1 MAIFNRKHSCKKTR
15 WETAQSSIHTAHNE
29 FVLPTSKQMFF
40 SRVCIRELD
49 AQCFN
54 DAWML
59 SIGQHY
65 SLSVILSFSFHVHIL
80 YIIYTQYT
88 TEYQLK
94 HNLCLEQCLQRPPLL
109 YFIILYPASEA
120 FHFLCCRCTCE
131 FWSSEGGKKKAVS
144 HTVCTKLILITVVSH
159 SCSDGTVLTE
169 MYSAVKDIKIIMN
182 MLIILFY
189 VQKFYN
195 GFIFEGQ

>member
-1 MAIFNRKHSCKKTR
+1 MN
-15 WETAQSSIHTAHNE
+15 
-29 FVLPTSKQMFF
+29 
-40 SRVCIRELD
+40 
-49 AQCFN
+49 
-54 DAWML
+54 
-59 SIGQHY
+59 
-65 SLSVILSFSFHVHIL
+65 
-80 YIIYTQYT
+80 
-88 TEYQLK
+88 
-94 HNLCLEQCLQRPPLL
+94 
-109 YFIILYPASEA
+109 SEVQK
-120 FHFLCCRCTCE
+120 
-131 FWSSEGGKKKAVS
+131 GGEKKAVS